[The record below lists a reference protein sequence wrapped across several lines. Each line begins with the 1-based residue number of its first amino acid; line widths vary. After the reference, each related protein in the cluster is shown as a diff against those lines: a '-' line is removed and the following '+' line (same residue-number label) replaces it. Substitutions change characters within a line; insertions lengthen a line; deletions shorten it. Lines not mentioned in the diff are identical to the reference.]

1 MWKRPVVPSYE
12 GVAGCTSH
20 SRPSISMVHVFTSD
34 RSTVRWWC
42 PLESVVVVVVV
53 TWVVSPVVFTLV
65 FVFSS
70 PAGGTPWAQDVP
82 ARARSPPSIQVV
94 NVRLIGT
101 SSFSLAFFLLYPE
114 V

>member
-1 MWKRPVVPSYE
+1 
-12 GVAGCTSH
+12 
-20 SRPSISMVHVFTSD
+20 MVHVFTSD
-34 RSTVRWWC
+34 LSTVRC
-42 PLESVVVVVVV
+42 PVVSVVVVVVV
-53 TWVVSPVVFTLV
+53 TWVLSPVVVVCVLV
-65 FVFSS
+65 LSS

-94 NVRLIGT
+94 NGRLIGT